1 MCEKVNKWYDTD
13 HGECMDD
20 AICDRICK
28 FSWSVLAYD
37 VTWVS
42 RKVISFHLKKND
54 NISVISF

>member
-28 FSWSVLAYD
+28 FSQTLL
-37 VTWVS
+37 
-42 RKVISFHLKKND
+42 IH
-54 NISVISF
+54 